1 MTVSS
6 PPDSSREITRDE
18 LNLKLE
24 KLSMLLNE
32 PVMKSTARLS
42 ILITLALNRK
52 LTFTELLTIT
62 SIGKGSL
69 SNHIEKLES
78 NGLVNVRTV
87 LRSSGPRVIV
97 EITERGVAAY
107 RKYSESNVL
116 ENRLPYWV

>member
-78 NGLVNVRTV
+78 NGLVNVRTI
-87 LRSSGPRVIV
+87 LRSSGPRVII
-97 EITERGVAAY
+97 EITEKGVAAY
-107 RKYSESNVL
+107 RKYSEIL
-116 ENRLPYWV
+116 RYLI

>member
-6 PPDSSREITRDE
+6 LPDSSREITRDE

-78 NGLVNVRTV
+78 NGLVNVRTI
-87 LRSSGPRVIV
+87 LRSSGPRVII
-97 EITERGVAAY
+97 EISEKGVAAY
-107 RKYSESNVL
+107 RKYSEIL
-116 ENRLPYWV
+116 RYLI

>member
-6 PPDSSREITRDE
+6 SPDSSREITRDE

-24 KLSMLLNE
+24 KLSTLLNE

-78 NGLVNVRTV
+78 NGLVNVSTI
-87 LRSSGPRVIV
+87 LRSSGPRVII
-97 EITERGVAAY
+97 EISEKGVAAY
-107 RKYSESNVL
+107 RKYSEIL
-116 ENRLPYWV
+116 RYLI

>member
-1 MTVSS
+1 MKVSS

-24 KLSMLLNE
+24 KLSTLLNE

-78 NGLVNVRTV
+78 NGLVNVRTI
-87 LRSSGPRVIV
+87 LRSSGPRVII
-97 EITERGVAAY
+97 EITEKGVAAY
-107 RKYSESNVL
+107 RKYSEIL
-116 ENRLPYWV
+116 RYLI

>member
-1 MTVSS
+1 MKVSS

-78 NGLVNVRTV
+78 NGLVNVRTI
-87 LRSSGPRVIV
+87 LRSSGPRVII
-97 EITERGVAAY
+97 EITEKGVAAY
-107 RKYSESNVL
+107 RKYSEIL
-116 ENRLPYWV
+116 RYLI

>member
-78 NGLVNVRTV
+78 NGLVNVSTI
-87 LRSSGPRVIV
+87 LRSSGPRVII
-97 EITERGVAAY
+97 EITEKGVAAY
-107 RKYSESNVL
+107 RKYSEIL
-116 ENRLPYWV
+116 RYLI

>member
-1 MTVSS
+1 MRLYSS
-6 PPDSSREITRDE
+6 MDASRDNSQSERNNKLEE
-18 LNLKLE
+18 LNTI
-24 KLSMLLNE
+24 LNE
-32 PVMKSTARLS
+32 PALKATARLS
-42 ILITLALNRK
+42 ILITLALNTK

-97 EITERGVAAY
+97 EITEKGMAAY
-107 RKYSESNVL
+107 RKYSEIL
-116 ENRLPYWV
+116 RYLI

>member
-24 KLSMLLNE
+24 KLSALLNE

-78 NGLVNVRTV
+78 NGLVNVRTI
-87 LRSSGPRVIV
+87 LRSSGPRVII
-97 EITERGVAAY
+97 EITEKGVAAY
-107 RKYSESNVL
+107 RKYSEIL
-116 ENRLPYWV
+116 RYLI

>member
-1 MTVSS
+1 MQLTVSS
-6 PPDSSREITRDE
+6 PPDSSRKISRDE

-24 KLSMLLNE
+24 KLGMLLNE

-42 ILITLALNRK
+42 ILITLALNSK
-52 LTFTELLTIT
+52 LTFTELLIIT

-87 LRSSGPRVIV
+87 LRSSGSRVIV
-97 EITERGVAAY
+97 EITEKGMAVY
-107 RKYSESNVL
+107 RKYSEIL
-116 ENRLPYWV
+116 RYLM